1 MRADKTFL
9 INFTNGGFNQYHNDI
24 LKRVVDDYLES
35 HPDLLLDK
43 IIRDSDL
50 TKVILE
56 VLANDLSNVINPNG
70 LYHIVESIYDFWRD
84 YKRYLFSDLSVSYV
98 INETN
103 FHDIFNN
110 FNRID
115 YFFSFFFI

>member
-70 LYHIVESIYDFWRD
+70 L
-84 YKRYLFSDLSVSYV
+84 
-98 INETN
+98 
-103 FHDIFNN
+103 
-110 FNRID
+110 
-115 YFFSFFFI
+115 

>member
-43 IIRDSDL
+43 RIPAL
-50 TKVILE
+50 T
-56 VLANDLSNVINPNG
+56 G
-70 LYHIVESIYDFWRD
+70 LYKVSPDSVLLKPALIER
-84 YKRYLFSDLSVSYV
+84 RSDSNKEVCH
-98 INETN
+98 E
-103 FHDIFNN
+103 
-110 FNRID
+110 
-115 YFFSFFFI
+115 